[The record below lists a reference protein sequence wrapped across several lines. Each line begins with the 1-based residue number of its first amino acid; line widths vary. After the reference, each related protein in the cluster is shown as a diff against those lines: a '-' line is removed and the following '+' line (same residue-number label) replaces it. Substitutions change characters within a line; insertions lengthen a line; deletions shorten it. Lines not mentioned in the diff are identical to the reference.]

1 MSDLIDLIPWAKSVA
16 GTATAQELEARIAE
30 ITARLPELDISE
42 AKRAEL
48 AAKLQALDAAV
59 VAEPA
64 ESAAHIAELNAILD
78 ETQSRSAVGMIIE
91 FDGEIFRWDARDDA
105 SWYFTAVPPEL
116 SEEIRE
122 IPRPYRGFGSV
133 RVRARVGGSEW
144 STSIFPDP
152 RTSGSYVLPLK
163 KKVRDAE
170 GLVDGGPVIVRL
182 EVLDG

>member
-1 MSDLIDLIPWAKSVA
+1 
-16 GTATAQELEARIAE
+16 
-30 ITARLPELDISE
+30 
-42 AKRAEL
+42 
-48 AAKLQALDAAV
+48 
-59 VAEPA
+59 
-64 ESAAHIAELNAILD
+64 
-78 ETQSRSAVGMIIE
+78 MIIE

-105 SWYFTAVPPEL
+105 SWYFTSVPPEL

-144 STSIFPDP
+144 ATSIFPSSSEG
-152 RTSGSYVLPLK
+152 TYVLPLK

-170 GLVDGGPVIVRL
+170 GLVDGGPVRVRL